1 MDRQPLSPVPS
12 NRLRVRVEGVVQGVG
27 FRPFVHGLATAGGLS
42 GLVGNDTAGVFIE
55 IEGTP
60 GELDRFL
67 AALEGEAPPLA
78 VIDRVET
85 EVISATGGVGFAI
98 VESEPAGERQTL
110 ISPDTATCDDCLAE
124 LLDPGDRRF
133 RHPFI
138 NCTNCG
144 PRFTII
150 RDVPYDR
157 PLTTMSGFAMC
168 AECRREYEDPGDRRF
183 HAQPVCCP

>member
-1 MDRQPLSPVPS
+1 MRSGCAAPRLAPADMVTSDGSAAALPVPS

-85 EVISATGGVGFAI
+85 EVISATGGLVSRLSRA
-98 VESEPAGERQTL
+98 SR
-110 ISPDTATCDDCLAE
+110 
-124 LLDPGDRRF
+124 PGS
-133 RHPFI
+133 
-138 NCTNCG
+138 
-144 PRFTII
+144 
-150 RDVPYDR
+150 VR
-157 PLTTMSGFAMC
+157 P
-168 AECRREYEDPGDRRF
+168 
-183 HAQPVCCP
+183 